1 MPRAEK
7 LTRLQTEPA
16 LKRYPSRSMAE
27 NRQTQSDLVFLPLG
41 GAGEIGMNLNC
52 YGYGPP
58 DEKSW
63 IVVDCGVMF
72 GRETATPGVDI
83 MMPDVR
89 FLEDNRDDL
98 LGLVLTH
105 GHEDHLGAVAH
116 LWPRLRCPV
125 YATPFTARLL
135 SDKLEEAGLDGEVK
149 LRVVPLGGKLTLGP
163 FALEFISITHSIPE
177 PNAIAIRTP
186 LGTIL
191 HTGDWKI
198 DPEPQL
204 GLVTDEAALRK
215 LGEEGVLACV
225 CDSTNAFV
233 PGESGSEAEVK
244 VALHALIGTLTGRV
258 AVTAFAS
265 NVARLDSVARAARA
279 HGRELVLVGRAMR
292 HMVEAARDTGYLK
305 DFPRVIA
312 EEDSARLPVN
322 RVLYLCTGSQGEPRA
337 ALARIAAGEHPNVS
351 LGEGDSVI
359 FSSRIIPGNDLAIF
373 ELQNQLAARGV
384 AVITERDHFVHVSGH
399 PARDEL
405 AAMYSWVKPKLAI
418 PVHGELR
425 HMSEHARFAREL
437 QVPDAIVVV
446 NGQMV
451 RLAPG
456 QPAIVDETPSG
467 RLHLDGDVLVHED
480 DGLARSRRAL
490 SYAGFIGVTLVLD
503 RKGRVA
509 AQPVLHF
516 EGVPEAIMEPVT
528 DAIARALDGK
538 RGDELK
544 EQVRIAARRAANE
557 IWGKKPVVRVETIEV

>member
-1 MPRAEK
+1 MPS
-7 LTRLQTEPA
+7 TENRD
-16 LKRYPSRSMAE
+16 LSRSDKGVETFIALMADTPNSRE
-27 NRQTQSDLVFLPLG
+27 LVFLPLG

-58 DEKSW
+58 DERSW
-63 IVVDCGVMF
+63 IVIDCGVMF
-72 GRETATPGVDI
+72 GRETTTPGVDI

-89 FLEDNRDDL
+89 FLEENREGL

-135 SDKLEEAGLDGEVK
+135 RDKLEEAGLDGEVK
-149 LRVVPLGGKLTLGP
+149 LKVVPLSGKLTLGP
-163 FALEFISITHSIPE
+163 FALELISITHSIPE

-186 LGTIL
+186 LGTIV

-198 DPEPQL
+198 DPAPQL
-204 GLVTDEAALRK
+204 GEVTDDAALRK
-215 LGEEGVLACV
+215 LGDEGVLACV
-225 CDSTNAFV
+225 CDSTNALV
-233 PGESGSEAEVK
+233 SGESGSEAEVK
-244 VALHALIGTLTGRV
+244 TALHRLIGGLSGRV

-265 NVARLDSVARAARA
+265 NVARLDSVASAARA
-279 HGRELVLVGRAMR
+279 HGREIALVGRAMR
-292 HMVEAARDTGYLK
+292 RMVEAAQDCGYLRN
-305 DFPRVIA
+305 FPRVWS
-312 EEDSARLPVN
+312 EEDAVRLPSE

-337 ALARIAAGEHPNVS
+337 ALARIAAGEHPYVS

-359 FSSRIIPGNDLAIF
+359 FSSRIIPGNELAIF

-405 AAMYSWVKPKLAI
+405 ASMYAWVKPKLAV

-425 HMSEHARFAREL
+425 HMSEHARLALEL
-437 QVPDAIVVV
+437 QVPDAIVAV

-456 QPAIVDETPSG
+456 KPSIVDEAPAG

-480 DGLARSRRAL
+480 DGLARARRAL
-490 SYAGFIGVTLVLD
+490 SYAGFIGITLVLD

-509 AQPVLHF
+509 TDPVLHF
-516 EGVPEAIMEPVT
+516 EGVPDQIIEPVR
-528 DAIARALDGK
+528 DAVSRSLNGR
-538 RGDELK
+538 RGGEDLS

-557 IWGKKPVVRVETIEV
+557 IWGKKPIVRVETVEI